1 VRQVAVC
8 TSRRKIAL
16 ETRYLMAEM
25 KRICGPLRYIH
36 FHSPEELL
44 DTIHHTL
51 DGTVDPAFARKR
63 VEYAILEPSAYLLS
77 TEPEQENKALM
88 AELKRYI
95 GVTQIHFVG
104 DMEPSDTILRDP
116 RERHH
121 YITFQASD
129 RDVLRYSRQK
139 QVEDSAS
146 PAAAKGKEEDIPC
159 VETSLDADTDYL
171 YIRDN
176 GRHYRI
182 RQRDITCCVREQ
194 DGLAIYKGRER
205 ICTRASLGRA
215 EALLAAN
222 KPVFRRFRRRYLIN
236 PEHVTPEGIPGAAP
250 DEPTRPDLLV
260 LDNGLRIPKEQE
272 SP

>member
-1 VRQVAVC
+1 VRHVAVC
-8 TSRRKIAL
+8 TSRRRIAL
-16 ETRYLMAEM
+16 ETRHLMAEM
-25 KRICGPLRYIH
+25 RRVCGPIH
-36 FHSPEELL
+36 YVRFHSPEELL
-44 DTIHHTL
+44 ETIHHTL
-51 DGTVDPAFARKR
+51 DGTVDPAYARKR

-77 TEPEQENKALM
+77 TEPERENKALM

-95 GVTQIHFVG
+95 GVIQIHYVG
-104 DMEPSDTILRDP
+104 DMESSDTILRDP

-129 RDVLRYSRQK
+129 RDVLRYSCRK
-139 QVEDSAS
+139 TAEDRVL
-146 PAAAKGKEEDIPC
+146 PAAAEEKELSGT
-159 VETSLDADTDYL
+159 ETSLDADTDYL

-250 DEPTRPDLLV
+250 DEPARPDLLV

-272 SP
+272 RL